1 VPPIKIMTWNIM
13 SFSDTF
19 WPGMGAVT
27 PDTASTYGEMAG
39 LQIIDAIKTVD
50 PDIVVIQE
58 ARATAGA
65 VASLA
70 TDGAGVRALLA
81 VLNRLGAGWCAL
93 PPLRL
98 NPQSTS
104 TYSTI
109 SGHPYTEA
117 SCILF
122 QTRNLDFIGPDVWDG
137 NSPVSRADG
146 PTPTAYGGGWSAVLP
161 ATPPAAVGYMG
172 CNQNQL
178 APRLQF
184 YNVDTDARTIQEVCL
199 PAPSFR
205 RAVYAAF
212 WDKANNQV
220 IKLLCVHLPPPN
232 STVKGPNLQAMEKL
246 GLMEFLGWWA
256 PIDGTDTQGKAIIL
270 GDFNVNAVNPTD
282 EAYFTQYFSNYT
294 RFIRTTNTMAT
305 MMEDAIP
312 RSSSPYLYQNTNWW
326 RTDSGGYLLAAD
338 NILVGGYTSPNP
350 PQPAAATF
358 QLLDWVLLT
367 PGTGGGTN
375 QAYMSDGRGWITSD
389 GTFCALKNYAKIRTA
404 SDHIGLLVTI

>member
-1 VPPIKIMTWNIM
+1 VPPIKIMTWNIK

-39 LQIIDAIKTVD
+39 LHIIDAINTVD

-65 VASLA
+65 VATLA

-81 VLNRLGAGWCAL
+81 VLNRLGGGWCAL

-98 NPQSTS
+98 NPQATS
-104 TYSTI
+104 SFTTI

-122 QTRNLDFIGPDVWDG
+122 QTRNLDFIGPDVWNG
-137 NSPVSRADG
+137 TNPIPRADG
-146 PTPTAYGGGWSAVLP
+146 PTPTTYGDGWGAVLP

-184 YNVDTDARTIQEVCL
+184 YNVDPSARTVQEVCL

-212 WDKANNQV
+212 WDKANGQV
-220 IKLLCVHLPPPN
+220 IKLLCVHLPPPD
-232 STVKGPNLQAMEKL
+232 SHVKGPNLKAMDQL
-246 GLMEFLGWWA
+246 GLMEFLGWWSQ
-256 PIDGTDTQGKAIIL
+256 IDAADTQGKAIIL
-270 GDFNVNAVNPTD
+270 GDFNVNAVNPAD
-282 EAYFTQYFSNYT
+282 EAYFAQYFSNYT
-294 RFIRTTNTMAT
+294 RFIGTTNPMAT
-305 MMEDAIP
+305 MMEDAVTRASP
-312 RSSSPYLYQNTNWW
+312 PYLYQNTNWW
-326 RTDSGGYLLAAD
+326 STAGGYLLAAD
-338 NILVGGYTSPNP
+338 NILVGNYTSPNAP
-350 PQPAAATF
+350 TPAAPTF

-367 PGTGGGTN
+367 PGQGGGQN

-389 GTFCALKNYAKIRTA
+389 GTFCALKNYGKIRTG
-404 SDHIGLLVTI
+404 SDHSGLLVTI